1 MAEGSVGHF
10 QEVGGL
16 TSHSPGSLK
25 SRLQVLFFHLGDLA
39 FKVEAFGGN
48 LNFLWRRS
56 RQFRLPIRESWP
68 T

>member
-1 MAEGSVGHF
+1 MAERSVGHF

-16 TSHSPGSLK
+16 TAHSAGGVQGG
-25 SRLQVLFFHLGDLA
+25 LQVLLFHLGDLA
-39 FKVEAFGGN
+39 FKVDAFGGN
-48 LNFLWRRS
+48 LNLLLAAR